1 MNSLQLKWRYGK
13 PESTQKVRKKT
24 CVTVNSISEV
34 ITRFQLF
41 LFWFLFFYLLT
52 HVPDFLPLDHHF
64 VRIILST
71 LFKLPQQKKD
81 MATKPC
87 SHGI

>member
-41 LFWFLFFYLLT
+41 FGFSFFLLI
-52 HVPDFLPLDHHF
+52 HVPDFLPLEHHF

-71 LFKLPQQKKD
+71 LFKLPQQKKA